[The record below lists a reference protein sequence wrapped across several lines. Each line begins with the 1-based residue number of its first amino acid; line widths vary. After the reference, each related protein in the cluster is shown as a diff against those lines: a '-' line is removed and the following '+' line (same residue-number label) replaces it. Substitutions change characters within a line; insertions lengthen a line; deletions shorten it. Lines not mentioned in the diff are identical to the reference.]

1 MITFKSRFAAVTIF
15 CIAIF
20 ASCNSNKNEESKST
34 AMLDSISLS
43 SKNFALAYQDGEKI
57 VATSIDTM
65 KQISFGGAMD
75 PAISPDGNKLAY
87 TVNNTTGNRTIWV
100 ADLENKSQLQLHVN
114 SSNYYQ
120 AMWSPNGNAIAFNIF
135 NSKNLWKVGVIK
147 ADNTGYL
154 ILDSASAINVYSPTW
169 KNEKELVAHDLKNL
183 YTFNVDGKL
192 VESRVIA
199 DLIGK
204 DFMIASSNHF
214 FYSEDGT
221 KLIFNAGNSDA
232 PDGLTGPSEAAYIL
246 NIASKKIERLSP
258 KGVNVPYI
266 FVTADDRIFY
276 SGSEKPYTQSKI
288 YVSDLKGNIKTIVDK
303 GSNPTGALK

>member
-15 CIAIF
+15 CLASF

-87 TVNNTTGNRTIWV
+87 TVNDTIGNRTIWV
-100 ADLENKSQLQLHVN
+100 ADLENKSQSQLQVN
-114 SSNYYQ
+114 SNNYYQ

-135 NSKNLWKVGVIK
+135 NGKNLWKVGVIR
-147 ADNTGYL
+147 ADNTGYVM
-154 ILDSASAINVYSPTW
+154 LDSASAINVYSPTW

-183 YTFNVDGKL
+183 YTFNTAGKL
-192 VESRVIA
+192 IDTKLIA

-204 DFMIASSNHF
+204 EFTLASSNRF
-214 FYSEDGT
+214 FYTKDGT
-221 KLIFNAGNSDA
+221 KLIFNAGNADIL
-232 PDGLTGPSEAAYIL
+232 DGLMGPSEAAYIL
-246 NIASKKIERLSP
+246 DIASKKIERLSP

>member
-15 CIAIF
+15 CLAIF

-65 KQISFGGAMD
+65 KQISFGGAID

-87 TVNNTTGNRTIWV
+87 TVNDTTGNRTIWV

-114 SSNYYQ
+114 SNNYYQ

-135 NSKNLWKVGVIK
+135 NGKNLWKVGVIR
-147 ADNTGYL
+147 ADNTGYVM
-154 ILDSASAINVYSPTW
+154 LDSASAINVYSPTW
-169 KNEKELVAHDLKNL
+169 KNEKELVVHDLKNI
-183 YTFNVDGKL
+183 YTFNVAGKL
-192 VESRVIA
+192 VESRAIA

-232 PDGLTGPSEAAYIL
+232 LDGLTGPSEAAYIL
-246 NIASKKIERLSP
+246 DIASKKIERLSP
-258 KGVNVPYI
+258 KGLNVPYI

-288 YVSDLKGNIKTIVDK
+288 YVSDLNGNIKTLVDK